1 MSNNNQEEI
10 VQDNN
15 PIEEKNEDIEIQ
27 QKQNANKKKAKKKI
41 NKLDTTK
48 VSKTED
54 NINNNTNNNNSINDN
69 KTNAEEIP
77 KNKSNI
83 KLIIKE
89 QNELL
94 TKEREYLQ
102 IIENLKLK
110 IKNIEESN
118 KDELEKIISEN
129 NEKENRIKILAS
141 TNEKMKQSYDALLQ
155 RMKQLE
161 NNITKK
167 AEAPKDA
174 NSGEKPPQEI
184 SDKDKEIKIKQKY
197 INLLSK
203 KNQDMKKSIDRFY
216 ELDINKNIEKELKEK
231 EQLKIKL
238 ENEIKKHEE
247 IVDQHNKKCS
257 VTIKKLKEELN
268 DIEKKLSLEN
278 SQFHD
283 KNKDYILMQCKL
295 SLFNKEKEEEYKKLQ
310 NKKKFLDMEK
320 HNDFLS
326 YNPYYNKNSFS
337 IQMYNKKKEFSRDL
351 EKGIKSNYERS
362 VSLPKINTNNEKKVI
377 SELFTEKEMA
387 NLKKL
392 FMDELNDE
400 KKYENFLKKIND
412 LEKGNFID
420 ETSFD
425 DLNEECSQLE
435 KEIIEIK
442 EILSMEDFK
451 KKRQENENS
460 ELNYKYKNLYR
471 KNIIL
476 KREEKKL
483 KNDLEEKNKKDLIK
497 NKQEKHRQEIDKML
511 NDVNKIYLTEQDNS
525 KLNSYP
531 NKNNTEKNN
540 LEKEENIN
548 NENIN
553 EENNNINE
561 NGEEYYEQNNNEEEG
576 QEGEGEAEGEAEAE
590 GEMGGMAEGEGGEEY
605 NEE

>member
-10 VQDNN
+10 VQNN
-15 PIEEKNEDIEIQ
+15 NSIEEKNEDIEVQ
-27 QKQNANKKKAKKKI
+27 QKKNANKKKAKKKA

-54 NINNNTNNNNSINDN
+54 NINSNTNNNNN
-69 KTNAEEIP
+69 TNVEKIP

-118 KDELEKIISEN
+118 KDEIEKITSEN
-129 NEKENRIKILAS
+129 NERENRIKILTS
-141 TNEKMKQSYDALLQ
+141 TNEKMRESYDALFQ
-155 RMKQLE
+155 RMNQLE
-161 NNITKK
+161 SNITKK
-167 AEAPKDA
+167 AEAPKDT
-174 NSGEKPPQEI
+174 NSGEKPPQKI
-184 SDKDKEIKIKQKY
+184 SDKDKEIKVKQKY

-231 EQLKIKL
+231 EELKIKL
-238 ENEIKKHEE
+238 ENEIQKYEE

-268 DIEKKLSLEN
+268 SIEQKLSLQN
-278 SQFHD
+278 FQFHN

-320 HNDFLS
+320 HNDFLN
-326 YNPYYNKNSFS
+326 YNPYYNKNSFNM
-337 IQMYNKKKEFSRDL
+337 QMYNKKKEFSRDL

-377 SELFTEKEMA
+377 SELFTEKEMIS
-387 NLKKL
+387 LKKL
-392 FMDELNDE
+392 FMDELDE

-420 ETSFD
+420 ETAFD
-425 DLNEECSQLE
+425 DLTEECSLLE

-442 EILSMEDFK
+442 EILNIEDFK

-471 KNIIL
+471 KNILL

-497 NKQEKHRQEIDKML
+497 IKQDKHRQEIDKML

-531 NKNNTEKNN
+531 NKSNN
-540 LEKEENIN
+540 LQKEENIN
-548 NENIN
+548 NENID

-561 NGEEYYEQNNNEEEG
+561 NGEEYYEQNNNEEE
-576 QEGEGEAEGEAEAE
+576 EGEAGGEAEGEVE
-590 GEMGGMAEGEGGEEY
+590 GMAEGEGEE
-605 NEE
+605 E